1 MATFTEIGIAK
12 VDFADLVLDAL
23 PGIFIKSIKAK
34 QVWKTNTVDNSEGAW
49 AGEDARDEYIEMD
62 VDFTLTASTK
72 ALAAANGAFTLPLAG
87 VAASGGLLGWMNTTG
102 VGGRYTGN
110 WCYHKGGDRSLSPD
124 KSGEGTISLRK
135 FADPTQNAQQF
146 VTPS

>member
-1 MATFTEIGIAK
+1 MPTFVEIGVAK
-12 VDFADLVLDAL
+12 VDYANAVLDAL
-23 PGIFIKSIKAK
+23 PGVFIESLKAK
-34 QVWKTNTVDNSEGAW
+34 QVWKTNMVDDSTGHW
-49 AGEDARDEYIEMD
+49 AGEDARDEYIE
-62 VDFTLTASTK
+62 VDIDFALTGTSK

-87 VAASGGLLGWMNTTG
+87 VAISGADLPWLNTTG

-110 WCYHKGGDRSLSPD
+110 WCYHKGGDRTLSPD
-124 KSGEGTISLRK
+124 KHGKGTMSLRK